1 MTAAEQLS
9 IVHGIPL
16 ADEPGQ
22 GAHTIPGYLR
32 EVTARYADSE
42 ALVMHGPDGVLRWT
56 YREFWEQSMAVA
68 KALVAAGVGKD
79 ARVGILMTNR
89 AEFLTGLFGTALA
102 GGVAVALST
111 FSTPVEL
118 DHLLKASD
126 VSVLL
131 YEDRVL
137 KKDFAAMLAELEPAV
152 AASVPGTFS
161 SVKFPFLQRLV
172 QLPGVTSLNGPAPL
186 AGACE
191 SYAEFI
197 AAGVGIDDAVVEAR
211 ATSVQPTD
219 NGGLF
224 FSSGSTSLPKG
235 ILHSQRAFTI
245 QWWRWPRICL
255 MKQPVR
261 SWTSNGFFWSG
272 NISIIVGTAFSTGGA
287 IILQPLFDAE
297 PAIELIQQEKATLV
311 NGRPHQWARF
321 QESPDWD
328 GADFSSLKYIFNGD
342 LMKQH
347 PTVSCDWREPMS
359 FGTTETMTILSTNPI
374 DDDNFEQQPGSYGL
388 ALPGNILKIVDPH
401 TRQVMPRGESGELCI
416 KGPTLMSRYIGKS
429 PEETFDDEGFF
440 CTGDGAFLDE
450 RGVLFW
456 QGRLNDIIKTGG
468 ANVSPQEVDK
478 AISLYPGIRRTQ
490 TVGVPHD
497 TLSEMVVSCVVPVDG
512 ATIKGAELIG
522 YLKQQLASFKVPREV
537 LVFSEEEFPMT
548 GNEKVKA
555 TDVKALACA
564 RLGIS

>member
-1 MTAAEQLS
+1 MDTPTRPS
-9 IVHGIPL
+9 IVHGPPL
-16 ADEPGQ
+16 AEEPRQ
-22 GAHTIPGYLR
+22 GAHTLPGYLR
-32 EVTARYADSE
+32 EVTERYADSE

-56 YREFWEQSMAVA
+56 YREFREQSMAVA

-111 FSTPVEL
+111 FSTPEEL
-118 DHLLKASD
+118 EHLLNASD

-131 YEDRVL
+131 FEDRVL

-152 AASVPGTFS
+152 ASSAPGAFS
-161 SVKFPFLQRLV
+161 STKFPFLQRLV
-172 QLPGVTSLNGPAPL
+172 QLPGVTSVIGPGEIN
-186 AGACE
+186 GACE
-191 SYAEFI
+191 SYADFI
-197 AAGVGIDDAVVEAR
+197 AAGADVDDAVVEAR
-211 ATSVQPTD
+211 AASVQPGD

-255 MKQPVR
+255 MREPVR

-297 PAIELIQQEKATLV
+297 PAIDLIQQERATLV

-321 QESPDWD
+321 HESPGWD
-328 GADFSSLKYIFNGD
+328 RADFSSLKYIFNGD

-347 PTVSCDWREPMS
+347 PTVNCDWKEPMS

-374 DDDNFEQQPGSYGL
+374 DDDSYEQLPGSFGL
-388 ALPGNILKIVDPH
+388 ALPGNILKIVDPE
-401 TRQVMPRGESGELCI
+401 TREVMPLGESGELCI

-440 CTGDGAFLDE
+440 CTGDGAYLDE

-468 ANVSPQEVDK
+468 ANVAPQEVDK

-490 TVGVPHD
+490 TVGVPHE

-512 ATIKGAELIG
+512 ASIDGTELIA
-522 YLKQQLASFKVPREV
+522 YLKEKLASFKVPREV
-537 LVFSEEEFPMT
+537 LVFTEEEFPIT

-555 TDVKALACA
+555 ADVKGLACK
-564 RLGIS
+564 RLGIG